1 VWEEECESHK
11 SRRRR
16 TIDQSKFDL
25 SVRPCL
31 LTDWQRIDLPGT
43 IHAARQGPI
52 SCVAT
57 DTDYALLDIENSG
70 KISLPSIVSSSES
83 TELSSNTVEIP
94 DERRNPSP
102 APSSKGS
109 SRSNT
114 PLGTKPHPP
123 RTSSLQR
130 ARSGDFSAHSKD
142 TKEELKVPTP
152 SKHARA
158 VSTGSIRG
166 VTAQPSGE
174 IKAAGLPTRSR
185 STNGGS
191 AGLLSPPTSSQRSST
206 TSRSP
211 SPRAPSR
218 QDGKA
223 EGGSQAGQEEPL
235 APSTTSK
242 SQSPSPANTPPISQT
257 PPPTERALETPD
269 TIEAAVAKPKPKE
282 KVQLKPNIITP
293 SATEFLITT
302 GTGKCDPGVGIFV
315 DINGDVT
322 RGTINFERYPE
333 RLLLDSDG
341 WLLSLLSQGPDK
353 RTMIEIFKWDE
364 NQEERGIVEL
374 PSEEEQDG
382 IGIKDV
388 KSEISFSVADIGK
401 RLMFVRI
408 IPTEQGGEHTSRKLE
423 AWEESRMDEEIQ
435 AARRISGAESRILL
449 WNNTKIWGLV
459 RSPPVL
465 KLDGRLPMDF
475 SGSANGAKVRIQAV
489 MKVLKDVEGQQ
500 PETERHFH
508 ELAYIRQKSGMLLLA
523 ELLASSH
530 SLDTGTVLA
539 VESVLLEGGLD
550 PRVVV
555 ALFPSFKKEV
565 IEGKQGLWV
574 YAGIKQVYDAL
585 LERDNKFSGGEA
597 DLETGTLL
605 ILKRYLAAWRSKKGF
620 GSVLDEKEVFLTVDA
635 VLLSVLLRLDSSAT
649 TDGMVKASSHAELY
663 KLVDSG
669 LDCFDRAVE
678 ILEEHKRLY
687 LLSWLYQSKKKVTE
701 VLQTW
706 RRILESEV
714 GDEEFV
720 DGEERMK
727 EYLIARRTKEL
738 VLDYGVWL
746 AGRNPEIGFRVFAD
760 PRARIKWEPR
770 EILEILREKAPL
782 AYRKFLEH
790 LVHDNKVMP
799 ITACLYHANS
809 CRLPSTQRT

>member
-1 VWEEECESHK
+1 M
-11 SRRRR
+11 
-16 TIDQSKFDL
+16 
-25 SVRPCL
+25 
-31 LTDWQRIDLPGT
+31 
-43 IHAARQGPI
+43 
-52 SCVAT
+52 
-57 DTDYALLDIENSG
+57 DIENSG
-70 KISLPSIVSSSES
+70 KISLPSIVSSSDS
-83 TELSSNTVEIP
+83 PELSNKTVDIP

-114 PLGTKPHPP
+114 PVQANAHPP

-130 ARSGDFSAHSKD
+130 ARSGDFTPRNKNSKD
-142 TKEELKVPTP
+142 ELKTPTP

-158 VSTGSIRG
+158 VSTGSMRG
-166 VTAQPSGE
+166 VSPQPPAGKKTS
-174 IKAAGLPTRSR
+174 GLPTRSK

-191 AGLLSPPTSSQRSST
+191 AGLLSPPTTTTSRRSST

-211 SPRAPSR
+211 SSRSASPRIDEAEAESPAS
-218 QDGKA
+218 QD
-223 EGGSQAGQEEPL
+223 EPL

-242 SQSPSPANTPPISQT
+242 SPSPSPANSPPKSPSSPSPQPETEAPTPEEPAKTEGVVEEPKPT
-257 PPPTERALETPD
+257 PKET
-269 TIEAAVAKPKPKE
+269 PKE
-282 KVQLKPNIITP
+282 KAQLKPNIITP

-302 GTGKCDPGVGIFV
+302 GTGTCDPGVGIFV

-333 RLLLDSDG
+333 RLLLDTDG

-353 RTMIEIFKWDE
+353 RTTIEIFKWDE
-364 NQEERGIVEL
+364 SNEERGQVEL
-374 PSEEEQDG
+374 PHEEEQEA

-388 KSEISFSVADIGK
+388 KSEISFCVADIGR

-408 IPTEQGGEHTSRKLE
+408 IPTEEGGENSTRKLE
-423 AWEESRMDEEIQ
+423 TWEESRMDEEIQ

-449 WNNTKIWGLV
+449 WNNTKIWGLI

-465 KLDGRLPMDF
+465 MLDGRLPTDF
-475 SGSANGAKVRIQAV
+475 SKAEVGAEARIKAV
-489 MKVLKDVEGQQ
+489 MRVLKEVEGQQ

-508 ELAYIRQKSGMLLLA
+508 ELAYIRQKSGMILLA
-523 ELLASSH
+523 ELLGSSH
-530 SLDTGTVLA
+530 ALDSKTVDA
-539 VESVLLEGGLD
+539 VESVLFEGGLD

-555 ALFPSFKKEV
+555 ALFPAFKKEV
-565 IEGKQGLWV
+565 VEGKQGLWV

-585 LERDNKFSGGEA
+585 LGRDSKFSAVEG

-605 ILKRYLAAWRSKKGF
+605 ILKRYLAAWRRKKGF
-620 GSVLDEKEVFLTVDA
+620 GSVLDEREVFLTVDA
-635 VLLSVLLRLDSSAT
+635 VLLSVLLRLDSPMTADET
-649 TDGMVKASSHAELY
+649 VKTAAHVELY
-663 KLVDSG
+663 SLVDSG
-669 LDCFDRAVE
+669 LDCYERAVQ

-706 RRILESEV
+706 RRILESDE
-714 GDEEFV
+714 GDAEFV

-738 VLDYGVWL
+738 VLDYGIWL
-746 AGRNPEIGFRVFAD
+746 AGRNPDTGFRVFAD

-770 EILEILREKAPL
+770 EVLEILKEKAPL
-782 AYRKFLEH
+782 AYRKYLEH
-790 LVHDNKVMP
+790 LVHENKV
-799 ITACLYHANS
+799 
-809 CRLPSTQRT
+809 LPPDRY